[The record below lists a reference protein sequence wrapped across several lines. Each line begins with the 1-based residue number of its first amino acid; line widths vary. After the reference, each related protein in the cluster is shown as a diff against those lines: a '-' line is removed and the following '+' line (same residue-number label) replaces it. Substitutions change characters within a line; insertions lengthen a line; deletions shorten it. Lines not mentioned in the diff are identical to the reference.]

1 MPTGAIGKSGRGQRN
16 VMGLHV
22 RRNSTQETP
31 EAERGTLTVIEHRAE
46 EDIRTAAGPF
56 HEGPCGEASAEP
68 EVQVWTS
75 AQGGHPWREMVRELL
90 DFRELLW
97 RMVWRDIR
105 IRYKQAVMGV
115 GWALLMPLMIVAAGY
130 LVKLALAYAG
140 GSAVDLPRVAGM
152 SVKALGWAFFAGA
165 LGFAANSLTGNMQLV
180 TKVYFPREVF
190 PLSAVMTQAVDLLLG
205 AAFLAFLL
213 TAFARLS
220 WSWNMLW
227 VPPLLIVLVLL
238 TAAAALILSCG
249 NVFFRDVKYIVQVIL
264 TFGIFFTPVFYEP
277 EVFGPRGAFLMMLN
291 PLSPIFE
298 GLRLAVI
305 EGHNLMQPL
314 SLTDRAGTLIAVWR
328 PWYPAYSAVWAVLGF
343 LGAWRL
349 FHKLEFL
356 FAEYI

>member
-1 MPTGAIGKSGRGQRN
+1 MT
-16 VMGLHV
+16 
-22 RRNSTQETP
+22 T
-31 EAERGTLTVIEHRAE
+31 IEHRVPQGHLPAAE
-46 EDIRTAAGPF
+46 EASIESSSG
-56 HEGPCGEASAEP
+56 GETAEP
-68 EVQVWTS
+68 AVQVWTS
-75 AQGGHPWREMVRELL
+75 AQGGDPWREMIRELV

-105 IRYKQAVMGV
+105 IRYKQAVMGL
-115 GWALLMPLMIVAAGY
+115 GWALLMPLMIVAAGC

-140 GSAVDLPRVAGM
+140 GNSVDLPRVAGM

-190 PLSAVMTQAVDLLLG
+190 PLSAVITQAVDMLLG
-205 AAFLAFLL
+205 AAFLSLL
-213 TAFARLS
+213 LFFFAGTV
-220 WSWNMLW
+220 WTWNVLW
-227 VPPLLIVLVLL
+227 AVPLTLVLVLL
-238 TAAAALILSCG
+238 TAAASLILSCG
-249 NVFFRDVKYIVQVIL
+249 NVFYRDVKYIVQVIL

-277 EVFGPRGAFLMMLN
+277 EVFGPHGAILMMLN
-291 PLSPIFE
+291 PLSPVLE

-305 EGHNLMQPL
+305 EGHNLLEPL
-314 SLTDRAGTLIAVWR
+314 SWTDRAGAAIAVWR
-328 PWYPAYSAVWAVLGF
+328 PWYAAYSALWAVVGF

>member
-1 MPTGAIGKSGRGQRN
+1 MT
-16 VMGLHV
+16 
-22 RRNSTQETP
+22 T
-31 EAERGTLTVIEHRAE
+31 IEHPVLDDDLPAE
-46 EDIRTAAGPF
+46 DGPRL
-56 HEGPCGEASAEP
+56 GNARGEESADP
-68 EVQVWTS
+68 AVQIWTS
-75 AQGGHPWREMVRELL
+75 AQGGNPWREMIRELL

-105 IRYKQAVMGV
+105 IRYKQAVMGL

-140 GSAVDLPRVAGM
+140 GSSVDLPRVAGM

-190 PLSAVMTQAVDLLLG
+190 PLSAVLTQAVDLLLG
-205 AAFLAFLL
+205 AAFLAVLL
-213 TAFARLS
+213 TAFAGLS

-227 VPPLLIVLVLL
+227 APPLLLVLVLL
-238 TAAAALILSCG
+238 TAAASMILSCG

-277 EVFGPRGAFLMMLN
+277 EVFGPHGALIMMLN
-291 PLSPIFE
+291 PLSPVLE

-305 EGHNLMQPL
+305 EGHNLLQPL
-314 SLTDRAGTLIAVWR
+314 NLTDRTGAVIAVWR
-328 PWYPAYSAVWAVLGF
+328 PWYPAYSSLWAVLGF